1 MKLDSH
7 KIRPIIEKALE
18 EDMGEGGD
26 ITTGLMI
33 PAELES
39 QAVILTRE
47 ETIVC
52 GLPIAEMVFKR
63 VDPGLK
69 LEFLVKEG
77 ERVRPN
83 SDLLLVTGRVGSILT
98 AERTVLNFM
107 QRLCGIASLTASY
120 VQKVKLFGTQ
130 ILDTRKTTPTLR
142 ILEKYAVRVGGGKN
156 HRKGLDDA
164 ILVKDNHISML
175 KKLGNLSLESY
186 VQKARERYPRKWIEI
201 EVGDL
206 NELNDV
212 LKAKP
217 DVILLDNFTSEQ
229 LHIAVERI
237 GDKVQKEASGNVQLS
252 NVDEIAA
259 TGVDRI
265 SIGRLT
271 HSVRSMD
278 LSLEFLEDSSHE
290 EH

>member
-1 MKLDSH
+1 MKLDLE
-7 KIRPIIEKALE
+7 KIRPIVEKALE
-18 EDMGEGGD
+18 EDIGAGD
-26 ITTGLMI
+26 ITTALMI
-33 PAELES
+33 PSDMES
-39 QAVILTRE
+39 QAVLLTRE

-52 GLPIAEMVFKR
+52 GLPVAEMVFKR
-63 VDPGLK
+63 VDPHLK
-69 LEFLVKEG
+69 IEFLVKEG
-77 ERVRPN
+77 ERVRPD
-83 SDLLLVTGRVGSILT
+83 SDLMIVTGRVGSILT
-98 AERTVLNFM
+98 AERLALNFL

-164 ILVKDNHISML
+164 ILIKDNHIAMM
-175 KKLGNLSLESY
+175 KKLGTVSLEAY
-186 VQKARERYPRKWIEI
+186 VQKARQRHPRKWIEI
-201 EVGDL
+201 EVADL
-206 NELNDV
+206 SEIEGV
-212 LKAKP
+212 LAAKP
-217 DVILLDNFTSEQ
+217 DLILLDNFSVEQ
-229 LHIAVERI
+229 LHLAVDKI
-237 GDKVQKEASGNVQLS
+237 GDKVVKEASGNVQLS

-278 LSLEFLEDSSHE
+278 LSLEFLENTHNE